1 MIGAQDTIDII
12 DDVQLNV
19 FVFYYFYVKIFHR
32 FVFQEFRV
40 FFNVNI

>member
-19 FVFYYFYVKIFHR
+19 FVFYYFYVKNFHC
-32 FVFQEFRV
+32 FVF
-40 FFNVNI
+40 